1 MFLKVRSQKLRSCCL
16 RRLQTL
22 RRSLPDLSIFLEIP
36 CGTVRALRM
45 CMATQSR
52 PPIVEDPRTY
62 EIIGAAME
70 VHRQLGCGFVEP
82 VYQAA
87 LTNEFLRREIPFA
100 REVAM
105 RVDYKG
111 DRLEVK
117 YCADFVVTTKSSSN

>member
-1 MFLKVRSQKLRSCCL
+1 
-16 RRLQTL
+16 
-22 RRSLPDLSIFLEIP
+22 
-36 CGTVRALRM
+36 
-45 CMATQSR
+45 MATQSR